1 MLNEILEF
9 EQYTT
14 RPLTEGKGR
23 LKYVTLLKEKLAGI
37 ERAMTIIAR
46 HYIFDGQSGN
56 GFDEEKEEKVRE
68 ILKAWCGFNTTAE
81 VDEKNWLK
89 NYIKAVFLE
98 AAVRRCEETIEN
110 STIEDS
116 ERRKMLGLLNIDE
129 LLSDI
134 PLFKNYEETEKA
146 EASGITNTSNNKN
159 KKISIRNVEEL
170 KRLLKNYAALQKNT
184 TNDINM
190 IHFAIQALYFLS
202 FKNRAF
208 SHKLYYPETTKTDND
223 LKAITYERIIANALE
238 LRELKNYCLVC
249 EKDLFEEG
257 LVSKKTPKKQNTTP
271 ILPEGSGKDKDS
283 HKHARDLILKITA
296 SYLLQKKYTDQ
307 EHVYFNQADIKNWL
321 VLEKVE
327 IGSKA
332 LSVFRF
338 GKEKNPA
345 PIFTVTTISNNVTK
359 IKAHPEWI
367 KNFWLVEEDNIK
379 NLMPGLIYYIDQ
391 GAGEY
396 FARRVAGVAE

>member
-9 EQYTT
+9 EQYTK
-14 RPLTEGKGR
+14 RPITEGKGR
-23 LKYVTLLKEKLAGI
+23 LKYVTLLKEKLGGI
-37 ERAMTIIAR
+37 ERAMTVLAR
-46 HYIFDGQSGN
+46 HYIFDGKSGN
-56 GFDEEKEEKVRE
+56 GFDKEKEEKVRE
-68 ILKAWCGFNTTAE
+68 ILKAWCGFNTAAK
-81 VDEKNWLK
+81 VDEKDWLK
-89 NYIKAVFLE
+89 NYIKEVFLE
-98 AAVRRCEETIEN
+98 AAVRRCTETIEN
-110 STIEDS
+110 ATIEDG
-116 ERRKMLGLLNIDE
+116 ERRKMLNLLNIDE
-129 LLSDI
+129 LTSDI
-134 PLFKNYEETEKA
+134 PLLKKVKETEQA
-146 EASGITNTSNNKN
+146 DAPGITNNNNNKN
-159 KKISIRNVEEL
+159 KKISIRSVEEL
-170 KRLLKNYAALQKNT
+170 KRLLKNYAELNKNT
-184 TNDINM
+184 SNDINM

-202 FKNRAF
+202 FKNQAF
-208 SHKLYYPETTKTDND
+208 SHKLFYPETTKTDND

-271 ILPEGSGKDKDS
+271 ILPEGSRKDKDS

-307 EHVYFNQADIKNWL
+307 EHVYFNQAGIKNWL

-332 LSVFRF
+332 LNVFRY
-338 GKEKNPA
+338 GKEKEPA

-367 KNFWLVEEDNIK
+367 KNFWLVEEKDIK
-379 NLMPGLIYYIDQ
+379 NLMPGRIYYIDQ
-391 GAGEY
+391 GASEY
-396 FARRVAGVAE
+396 FERHVAE

>member
-9 EQYTT
+9 EQYTKK
-14 RPLTEGKGR
+14 PVTEGKGR

-37 ERAMTIIAR
+37 ERAMTVIAR
-46 HYIFDGQSGN
+46 HYIFDGQPGN
-56 GFDEEKEEKVRE
+56 EFNEEKEEKVRE
-68 ILKAWCGFNTTAE
+68 ILKAWCGFNSTAV
-81 VDEKNWLK
+81 VDEKDWLK
-89 NYIKAVFLE
+89 NYIKEVFLE
-98 AAVRRCEETIEN
+98 AAVKRCKETIKN
-110 STIEDS
+110 ATIEEG
-116 ERRKMLGLLNIDE
+116 ERKKMLDLLNIDN
-129 LLSDI
+129 LLADI
-134 PLFKNYEETEKA
+134 PLFKSEEKTEKDDA
-146 EASGITNTSNNKN
+146 PGITNTNNNKN
-159 KKISIRNVEEL
+159 KRISIRNVEEL
-170 KRLLKNYAALQKNT
+170 KRLLKNYAELNKNT
-184 TNDINM
+184 SNDINM

-202 FKNRAF
+202 FKNQAF
-208 SHKLYYPETTKTDND
+208 SHKLFYPETTKTDND

-238 LRELKNYCLVC
+238 LGELKNYCLVC

-271 ILPEGSGKDKDS
+271 IHPEDGSKKDKDS

-296 SYLLQKKYTDQ
+296 SYLLQKKYTEQ

-338 GKEKNPA
+338 GKEKDPT
-345 PIFTVTTISNNVTK
+345 PIFTVTTIANNVTK

-367 KNFWLVEEDNIK
+367 KNFWLVEAKNVN
-379 NLMPGLIYYIDQ
+379 NLMPGRIYYEDQ
-391 GAGEY
+391 GANEC
-396 FARRVAGVAE
+396 FKRCVAK